1 MRDNAMFLFQK
12 VHTWCTSFQK
22 GEREEYEMYYQV
34 VFRRLLDEHGLLLSH
49 MTSRT
54 WSKSVAD
61 TFTLVK
67 VTPQTKTNIIFHQKL
82 YEIFDQYING
92 LSCIS
97 YYNISIIEDNNLSL
111 TIRCYIEK

>member
-1 MRDNAMFLFQK
+1 MKDNAMFLFQK
-12 VHTWCTSFQK
+12 VHTWCTSFQRGK
-22 GEREEYEMYYQV
+22 LEEYEMYYQV

-49 MTSRT
+49 LTSRT
-54 WSKSVAD
+54 WSKSVVD

-67 VTPQTKTNIIFHQKL
+67 TIKYKTNKLTYQKL
-82 YEIFDQYING
+82 YEIFDQYIKG

-97 YYNISIIEDNNLSL
+97 YYNIRVIEDNNLSL

>member
-1 MRDNAMFLFQK
+1 MKDNAMFLFQK

-22 GEREEYEMYYQV
+22 GKREEYEMYYQV

-49 MTSRT
+49 LTSRT

-67 VTPQTKTNIIFHQKL
+67 TTQYKTNKLSDQKL
-82 YEIFDQYING
+82 YEIFDQYIQG
-92 LSCIS
+92 LYCIS
-97 YYNISIIEDNNLSL
+97 YYNIRVIEDNNLSL

>member
-1 MRDNAMFLFQK
+1 MKDNAMFLFQK
-12 VHTWCTSFQK
+12 VHTWCTSFQV
-22 GEREEYEMYYQV
+22 GRREEYEMYYQV

-49 MTSRT
+49 LTSRT
-54 WSKSVAD
+54 WSKSVVD

-67 VTPQTKTNIIFHQKL
+67 TTQYKTNKLSYQKL
-82 YEIFDQYING
+82 CEVFDQYIQG

-97 YYNISIIEDNNLSL
+97 YYNIRVIEDNNLSL